1 MASYLRNKSDRE
13 LEELIEATTEE
24 KVIEGFSGMS
34 RGMFALLAF
43 LIMVGLVGGFV
54 YFNA

>member
-34 RGMFALLAF
+34 RGMFALLVF

-54 YFNA
+54 YFNS